1 MSHTTVGD
9 AAKSRVIIVAD
20 NDHIASD
27 AAGRIPGDTAF
38 YVAVVHS
45 GMEALRIAQ
54 QRGQRR
60 PFLTSQPSVSGWDA
74 DLALKAGTK
83 GSP

>member
-9 AAKSRVIIVAD
+9 AATGRVTIAAE

-27 AAGRIPGDTAF
+27 AAGRILGDTAF
-38 YVAVVHS
+38 YVAVMLS

-54 QRGQRR
+54 QTWAAAAVLHLS
-60 PFLTSQPSVSGWDA
+60 PPS
-74 DLALKAGTK
+74 AGEMRTW
-83 GSP
+83 P